1 MGEKDS
7 HTVFRISD
15 RIRSLTLDNGLEIH
29 VIPIRRAPVFA
40 AQFWIETGSIH
51 EEQDLGR
58 GLSHFLEHMVFN
70 GTSRWPD
77 ARTLREKV
85 TELGLYSNAWTS
97 YAETVY
103 VQSGPSGALFDSLDM
118 LSSMVSEPLFPQEAF
133 LKEKEVIL
141 RECDMSGDD
150 PERVL
155 FRTMFRDLFRVSPL
169 RVPIIG
175 TRDGIESVDRDI
187 MTSYYERRYS
197 PHRCRVIVTGDA
209 VPEKVFD
216 FLSKRLSG
224 WKRRPGADPVIPVE
238 QARSFPVRSLACQA
252 DPLARCG
259 LSFLLPG
266 IGARYEFE
274 AVDVLV
280 NILGGQDTSRLPAEL
295 ETRLGL
301 VTDTGA
307 DRFSTLE
314 NGMIRLCFEMKPEN
328 VEKVLDITRKILRS
342 VCEKGV
348 SREELARSVRRV
360 RCASLDCLRSSMS
373 LARTAGRCLRHYG
386 SCLPLDLY
394 ADRIAALTPD
404 DIRAAAEKY
413 LAGSEET
420 LTLILPEETRSRPKP
435 LPPLSPPRAEKL
447 ALSREKDLVFV
458 PDPES
463 PFAGIMLNLCGG
475 PAWEEAGERSCSNLL
490 AECLFCGCEG
500 YSEAEFRRKLDDLAI
515 QLSVQAT
522 SGGGIQISL
531 ESLKEDFPAA
541 LDLLISMLRAPAFPP
556 AAVEREKKRLAELY
570 LDADAQP
577 LQAAATGAAG
587 LIFGKDSPYAR
598 PMKERAAAALERT
611 PDELRSFLRKKVLLL
626 RHAVFGACGS
636 LSEQEAVRAFRRI
649 LRTVPWNRD
658 DTPFPSP
665 RARRSPVRSKALV
678 RRKNQTVAVYALP
691 APSAEDRES
700 DFPMQVCLG
709 ALAHSGSVIFDEIR
723 EKRGLAYFASLT
735 HVACPGGGCLM
746 FYAGIR
752 EDAVEETFRVF
763 EAIRSRLAR
772 KGLTDEEIRSAGT
785 RLRAAVMKKMEDSA
799 DLCSLCVRDQFLGLG
814 MNYFTEILDRLKKT
828 DPGSVNRVVRAVFS
842 SPVRKRVV
850 VSPGGPDKRN
860 RKEIFDGS
868 KKRRQR

>member
-1 MGEKDS
+1 MEEKDR
-7 HTVFRISD
+7 HKAPRLSD
-15 RIRSLTLDNGLEIH
+15 RLRSLTLDNGLEIH

-77 ARTLREKV
+77 ARTMREKV
-85 TELGLYSNAWTS
+85 AELGLYSNAWTS

-103 VQSGPSGALFDSLDM
+103 VQSGPSDALFDSLDM

-150 PERVL
+150 PDRIL
-155 FRTMFRDLFRVSPL
+155 FRNMSRDLFRFSPL
-169 RVPIIG
+169 RIPVIG

-187 MTSYYERRYS
+187 MTAYYERRYS
-197 PHRCRVIVTGDA
+197 PHRCKVVVAGDA

-224 WKRRPGADPVIPVE
+224 WKRRPGADPVIPTEPV
-238 QARSFPVRSLACQA
+238 RPFPVRSVAYQS

-266 IGARYEFE
+266 CGVRYGSA

-280 NILGGQDTSRLPAEL
+280 NILGGQDSSRLPAEL

-307 DRFSTLE
+307 DQFSIRE
-314 NGMIRLCFEMKPEN
+314 NGMIRLNFETEPEN
-328 VEKVLDITRKILRS
+328 VEKVLDTARKILRT

-360 RCASLDCLRSSMS
+360 RCASLDLLRSSTS
-373 LARTAGRCLRHYG
+373 LARTAGRCLRNYG
-386 SCLPLDLY
+386 SCEPLDLY

-413 LAGSEET
+413 LADSEET
-420 LTLILPEETRSRPKP
+420 LTMVLPEKKRLMPKTVP
-435 LPPLSPPRAEKL
+435 SLPPARAKKL
-447 ALSREKDLVFV
+447 AVSREKDLVFV

-463 PFAGIMLNLCGG
+463 PFAGLTLALCGG
-475 PAWEEAGERSCSNLL
+475 PAWEEAGESGCSNLL

-500 YSEAEFRRKLDDLAI
+500 YSETEFRRKLDDLAI
-515 QLSVQAT
+515 LLSVHA
-522 SGGGIQISL
+522 SAEGGILISL

-541 LDLLISMLRAPAFPP
+541 LDLLVSMLRAPAFPKAP
-556 AAVEREKKRLAELY
+556 VERERRRLADLY
-570 LDADAQP
+570 RDADAQP
-577 LQAAATGAAG
+577 LQAAVTGAAG
-587 LIFGKDSPYAR
+587 LIFGKNSPYAR
-598 PMKERAAAALERT
+598 PMKERAETVSKRT
-611 PDELRSFLRKKVLLL
+611 PDELRTFFRKKVLLL
-626 RHAVFGACGS
+626 RHAVFGASGA
-636 LSEQEAVRAFRRI
+636 LSEKEALQAFRRI
-649 LRTVPWNRD
+649 LRDVPWDRK
-658 DTPFPSP
+658 DTPFPAP
-665 RARRSPVRSKALV
+665 RAPRSGIEGRALI
-678 RRKNQTVAVYALP
+678 RPKNQTVAVYALP
-691 APSAEDRES
+691 APPAGDAESE
-700 DFPMQVCLG
+700 FPMRLCLS

-723 EKRGLAYFASLT
+723 EKRGLAYFASLFHT
-735 HVACPGGGCLM
+735 ACPGDGCLM

-752 EDAVEETFRVF
+752 DDAVEETFSVF

-772 KGLTDEEIRSAGT
+772 KGLTAEEIRSAGT

-799 DLCSLCVRDQFLGLG
+799 DLCELCVRDQFLGLG
-814 MNYFTEILDRLKKT
+814 MNHFDELLGLLKKM
-828 DPGSVNRVVRAVFS
+828 DPKSVNRVVRTVFS
-842 SPVRKRVV
+842 SPIRKWVV
-850 VSPGGPDKRN
+850 VSPEK
-860 RKEIFDGS
+860 FT
-868 KKRRQR
+868 KKSPFS